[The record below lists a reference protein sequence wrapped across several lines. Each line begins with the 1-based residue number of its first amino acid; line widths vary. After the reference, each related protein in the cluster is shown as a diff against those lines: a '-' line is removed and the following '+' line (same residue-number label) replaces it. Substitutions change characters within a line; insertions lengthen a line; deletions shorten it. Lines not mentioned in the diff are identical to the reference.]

1 MGSRRSVVS
10 TTGSGRMTS
19 FVANLGDIPMADLL
33 TTIATGGKTGQI
45 TVRHDGT
52 MSRLWIADGS
62 VVDAESGPL
71 TGEPAVFR
79 ILRVRTGELVAEF
92 MPVERWQT
100 VTTSLQGLLMQ
111 AAFREDQRLA
121 LHERLTQN
129 GVYCMRTERGQGE
142 VQPQNSAQVAVLA
155 LADGSRSLFD
165 LVAASKHD
173 ELEALTAMDD
183 LVKAGLLQVVP
194 EPASPVSA
202 PLDPTGSHGGVG
214 RRSAR
219 AIVVRTEQPSQS
231 PLAFEDE
238 APDLEQMGIRSG
250 RWGLIWLLCLS
261 AAALAAVWFLATA

>member
-1 MGSRRSVVS
+1 MG
-10 TTGSGRMTS
+10 
-19 FVANLGDIPMADLL
+19 
-33 TTIATGGKTGQI
+33 
-45 TVRHDGT
+45 
-52 MSRLWIADGS
+52 
-62 VVDAESGPL
+62 
-71 TGEPAVFR
+71 

-121 LHERLTQN
+121 LHERLTQH

-202 PLDPTGSHGGVG
+202 PLDPTGSRGGVG

-231 PLAFEDE
+231 PLAFE
-238 APDLEQMGIRSG
+238 
-250 RWGLIWLLCLS
+250 
-261 AAALAAVWFLATA
+261 